1 MLTLWYLSLPPLLS
15 RAVPCRAVP
24 LHAVCVLRQQ
34 AQRPPPAV
42 AESQRRAQLGPLLPL
57 LPEGPEALLQEYKA
71 AALSFQLHTVRQQG
85 SLSRAGPF
93 VRHSGDN
100 RWQQGELVEL

>member
-1 MLTLWYLSLPPLLS
+1 MLMSWYPSLPSCHVPCH
-15 RAVPCRAVP
+15 AVPCCAVP
-24 LHAVCVLRQQ
+24 CMLCVLCQQ

-57 LPEGPEALLQEYKA
+57 LPEGPEALLQAYKA

-85 SLSRAGPF
+85 SLSRPAFLSATVLTTVGS
-93 VRHSGDN
+93 RGS
-100 RWQQGELVEL
+100 L